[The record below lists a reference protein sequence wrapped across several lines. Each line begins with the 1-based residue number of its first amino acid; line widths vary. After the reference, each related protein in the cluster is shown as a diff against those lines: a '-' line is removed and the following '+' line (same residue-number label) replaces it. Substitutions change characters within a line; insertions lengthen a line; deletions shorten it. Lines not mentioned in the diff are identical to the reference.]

1 MKKYSF
7 SISGHKYEVEIND
20 IEGKI
25 ANISVNGTEY
35 EVEIDDE
42 KVTKKISKV
51 KTPFLKR
58 TSVSDAVEGKS
69 VKTKTSDGNN
79 LIKISAPLPGSI
91 VKVNVSVG
99 DTVKAGDCL
108 LLMEAMKMENKV
120 SAEKGGVIKSV
131 KVNAGD
137 TVLQGDVLFEI
148 A

>member
-7 SISGHKYEVEIND
+7 SISGHKYEVDIND

-25 ANISVNGTEY
+25 AHISVNGTDY
-35 EVEIDDE
+35 EIEIDDE
-42 KVTKKISKV
+42 KVTKKINKA

-58 TSVSDAVEGKS
+58 TSVSDAVEGQSENTKS
-69 VKTKTSDGNN
+69 SDGNN
-79 LIKISAPLPGSI
+79 LVKISAPLPGSI

-99 DTVKAGDCL
+99 DIVKAGDCL

-120 SAEKGGVIKSV
+120 SAEKGGLIKSV
-131 KVNAGD
+131 KVSVGD
-137 TVLQGDVLFEI
+137 TVLQGDTLFEI